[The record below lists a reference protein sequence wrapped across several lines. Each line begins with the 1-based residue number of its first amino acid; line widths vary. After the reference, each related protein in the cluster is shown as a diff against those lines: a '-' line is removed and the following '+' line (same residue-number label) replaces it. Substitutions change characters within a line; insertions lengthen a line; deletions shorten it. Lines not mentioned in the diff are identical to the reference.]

1 METKPFEQVMERFRA
16 LRIDEPFDMIV
27 AIADGGILP
36 AGILCRKLGLP
47 VYLLRLNLRD
57 ECQHKLYDRPKLLR
71 PIDFDFAGKRILLVE
86 DRIKTGTTIRYAK
99 ELDLCTVFR
108 IFAMELLADAA
119 TIKTFAV
126 NGAADYC
133 LYDEACF
140 RFPWVL

>member
-16 LRIDEPFDMIV
+16 LRIGEPFDMIV

-57 ECQHKLYDRPKLLR
+57 ECQNKLYDRPKLLR
-71 PIDFDFAGKRILLVE
+71 PIDFDFAGKRVLLVE
-86 DRIKTGTTIRYAK
+86 DRIKTGTTVRYAK
-99 ELDLCTVFR
+99 EL
-108 IFAMELLADAA
+108 LAEAA
-119 TIKTFAV
+119 TVKTFAV
-126 NGAADYC
+126 NGTADYC

>member
-1 METKPFEQVMERFRA
+1 M
-16 LRIDEPFDMIV
+16 
-27 AIADGGILP
+27 
-36 AGILCRKLGLP
+36 
-47 VYLLRLNLRD
+47 YLLRLNLRD

-86 DRIKTGTTIRYAK
+86 DRIKTGTTIRYA
-99 ELDLCTVFR
+99 EGAARRC
-108 IFAMELLADAA
+108 A

>member
-47 VYLLRLNLRD
+47 GYLLRLNLRD
-57 ECQHKLYDRPKLLR
+57 ECQNKLYDQPKLLR
-71 PIDFDFAGKRILLVE
+71 PIDFDFAGKRVLLVE
-86 DRIKTGTTIRYAK
+86 DRIKTGTTVRYAK
-99 ELDLCTVFR
+99 ELLS
-108 IFAMELLADAA
+108 DAA
-119 TIKTFAV
+119 TVKTFAV

>member
-57 ECQHKLYDRPKLLR
+57 
-71 PIDFDFAGKRILLVE
+71 
-86 DRIKTGTTIRYAK
+86 RIKTGTTIRYAK
-99 ELDLCTVFR
+99 
-108 IFAMELLADAA
+108 ELLADAA

>member
-1 METKPFEQVMERFRA
+1 MRRAASLRGYDLRHRARQVREEDFDR
-16 LRIDEPFDMIV
+16 FDMIV

-99 ELDLCTVFR
+99 EL
-108 IFAMELLADAA
+108 LADAA